1 MQNGTQSVFFMRRF
15 AWQAFHCDAYRQMTF
30 CHPLLERRHFPRCFK
45 ANHLSGTQSQYI
57 NIVSTTAQQAL
68 SKLSSAETNNT
79 TSKQSY
85 RVTVYSIYML
95 DVLFHFYAS
104 SLSWFQPDR
113 EPSTS
118 KFVEVRF
125 IVCLAISSWEEA
137 LVLRSHLPTPWRRD
151 SSNLG
156 GQRHPRTSKDNVWHW
171 GLYCFSHFFPC

>member
-1 MQNGTQSVFFMRRF
+1 
-15 AWQAFHCDAYRQMTF
+15 MTF

-137 LVLRSHLPTPWRRD
+137 LVLRSHLPTP
-151 SSNLG
+151 
-156 GQRHPRTSKDNVWHW
+156 
-171 GLYCFSHFFPC
+171 